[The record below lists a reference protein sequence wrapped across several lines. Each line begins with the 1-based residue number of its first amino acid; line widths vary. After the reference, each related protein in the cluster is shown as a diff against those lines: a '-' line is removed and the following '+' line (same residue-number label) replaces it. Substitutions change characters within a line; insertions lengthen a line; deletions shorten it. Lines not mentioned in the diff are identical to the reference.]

1 MKVLSYQNSMVKP
14 YFWRTTQQQEVDYVE
29 TVADEVNAYEFKWK
43 AKKVKLSKTFSDN
56 YKGSFTVVT
65 SENFRNFL
73 K

>member
-1 MKVLSYQNSMVKP
+1 MKVLGYQNSMAKP

-56 YKGSFTVVT
+56 YQGSFTVVT
-65 SENFRNFL
+65 AANFRDFL